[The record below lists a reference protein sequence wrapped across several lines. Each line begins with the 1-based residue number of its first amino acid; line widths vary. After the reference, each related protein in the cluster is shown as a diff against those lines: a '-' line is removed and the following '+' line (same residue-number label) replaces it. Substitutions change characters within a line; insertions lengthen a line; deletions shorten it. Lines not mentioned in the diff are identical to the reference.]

1 VKILVAVDDS
11 PHSDR
16 AVEFVTRMRWPGGS
30 RLIVT
35 CVMQPGMSLLPVT
48 TTDAKHRTVDPRA
61 KQRRHHE
68 AVVTRSLNRLRAAG
82 FSTEGLVVEGDPRE
96 QLIQLV
102 ERERI
107 DLLVMGSRG
116 RSGLA
121 RLMIG
126 SVSAHAVSHAPCSVL
141 VVKPTRRG

>member
-11 PHSDR
+11 PHSER

-35 CVMQPGMSLLPVT
+35 CVMQPGMSLLPAT
-48 TTDAKHRTVDPRA
+48 APDAKHRPVDLHA
-61 KQRRHHE
+61 EQRRHHE
-68 AVVTRSLNRLRAAG
+68 AVVTRCLNRLRAAG

-96 QLIQLV
+96 QLVQLV

-121 RLMIG
+121 RLMLG
-126 SVSAHAVSHAPCSVL
+126 SVSGHAVSHAPCSVL
-141 VVKPTRRG
+141 VVKPTKRS